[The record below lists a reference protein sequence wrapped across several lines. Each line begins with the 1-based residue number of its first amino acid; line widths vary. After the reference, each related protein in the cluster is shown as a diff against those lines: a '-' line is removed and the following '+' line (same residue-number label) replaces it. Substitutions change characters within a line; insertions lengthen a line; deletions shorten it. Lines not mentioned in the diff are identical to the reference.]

1 MRRWC
6 ASEDIRPGYARIV
19 HEPIKKLFLAF
30 HISHQGNTIDAY
42 LFIKEPVS
50 RKVRQEEGDTD
61 G

>member
-6 ASEDIRPGYARIV
+6 TSEDIGPGYAWV
-19 HEPIKKLFLAF
+19 AYEPIRKLFLAS

-42 LFIKEPVS
+42 LFIKELVS